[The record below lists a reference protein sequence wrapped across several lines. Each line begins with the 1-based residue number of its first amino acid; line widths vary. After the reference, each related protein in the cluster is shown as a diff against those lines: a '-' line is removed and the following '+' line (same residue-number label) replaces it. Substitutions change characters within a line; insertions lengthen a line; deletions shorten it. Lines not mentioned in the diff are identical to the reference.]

1 MRRNL
6 LRPGV
11 GVALIGIGS
20 FFLAASATMAFYMAP
35 ELVKTPLD
43 VDSATVATGVATLLD
58 TDALVTGVPKVDHDV
73 PIRVLQKVTV
83 EEPSDSDKI
92 TMQSAVLLQREDRA
106 GPRATV
112 NATVDRFTADRRTAI
127 PFDDPVGSI
136 QKYTDQPADEVSHD
150 GLSLKFPFDVEP
162 QSYPYFDTT
171 ARRSQAINFAGEAM
185 FHDLDVYR
193 FTQEIAPLD
202 TGGKLHLPAS
212 YWGIDGTEDILMH
225 RFYTARRELLV
236 EPRTGAVVFGKQY
249 IKQYYGRT
257 ADDPAAVTIV
267 EMSPQLDAAT
277 VNEQVKR
284 AVDSKRLIDLAEVYA
299 PAALGITGLVALAL
313 GIGVARARRQRA
325 RVLTVA
331 MKDRDLDTDRTSQD
345 RSGVSRDCV
354 LNDCQEPR

>member
-1 MRRNL
+1 MSNL
-6 LRPGV
+6 LKPGI
-11 GVALIGIGS
+11 GVALIGTGS

-43 VDSATVATGVATLLD
+43 VDSSTVATGVATLLD
-58 TDALVTGVPKVDHDV
+58 TEALVGGVLKVDHDV

-92 TMQSAVLLQREDRA
+92 TMQSAVLLQRDDKA
-106 GPRATV
+106 GPQATV

-162 QSYPYFDTT
+162 QAYPYFDTT
-171 ARRSQAINFAGEAM
+171 ARRSQAIQFAGEAT

-193 FTQEIAPLD
+193 FTQDIAPLD
-202 TGGKLHLPAS
+202 TGGKLSLPAS
-212 YWGIDGTEDILMH
+212 YWGIDGTEEILMH

-249 IKQYYGRT
+249 VKQYYGRT

-267 EMSPQLDAAT
+267 EMSPQLDTAT
-277 VNEQVKR
+277 VNDQVQR
-284 AVDSKRLIDLAEVYA
+284 AVDSKRLIDLVEVYA
-299 PAALGITGLVALAL
+299 PAALGITGLAALAL
-313 GIGVARARRQRA
+313 GIGVARARRHRA
-325 RVLTVA
+325 DVLTVG
-331 MKDRDLDTDRTSQD
+331 MKDRDLETDHTSQD
-345 RSGVSRDCV
+345 RSEALREGV
-354 LNDCQEPR
+354 LNDHQEWR